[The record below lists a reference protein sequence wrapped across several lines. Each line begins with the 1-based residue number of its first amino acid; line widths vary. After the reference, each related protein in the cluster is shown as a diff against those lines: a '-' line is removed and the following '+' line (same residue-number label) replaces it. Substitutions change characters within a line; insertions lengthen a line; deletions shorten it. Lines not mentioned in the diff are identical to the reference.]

1 MAFIELTKEEL
12 EDLKILSQY
21 SVYFNKKTG
30 DIDSTRGFKYVEEVI
45 NPTKTQFIKKYEDAS
60 KSITE
65 IYAIMNKTI
74 YTGTEYTNLS
84 NVYSSYKLYKRV

>member
-1 MAFIELTKEEL
+1 MAFIELTTEEL
-12 EDLKILSQY
+12 EDLKILSQD

-30 DIDSTRGFKYVEEVI
+30 DIDSTRGYKYIEEVI
-45 NPTKTQFIKKYEDAS
+45 NPTKTQFIKKYEDTS
-60 KSITE
+60 KNIPQ

-84 NVYSSYKLYKRV
+84 DVYSSYKLYKRV